1 MKKLVMAMIGCIA
14 IRYAVD
20 TIGTLCYACAWGD
33 LVESE
38 NAQAADERVCG
49 DWEPRGLSFHRL
61 LTFLYNQNFTPSCE
75 LDGARAEDGLDL
87 RYRFAQ
93 TQNVVYQD
101 VQDAFTGIPCSMLE
115 MMVALSIRIEEHILE
130 DAASGNRVGQWFW
143 NMVVSLGLV
152 AMDDTRFNEER
163 AQSVLDR
170 FNAREYQPN
179 GAGGLFT
186 LMHPTED
193 MRTIDI
199 WYQLMGWLAENET

>member
-1 MKKLVMAMIGCIA
+1 MIYTDIA
-14 IRYAVD
+14 GRYFD
-20 TIGTLCYACAWGD
+20 WLY
-33 LVESE
+33 
-38 NAQAADERVCG
+38 ERVCG

-61 LTFLYNQNFTPSCE
+61 LAFLYNQNFTPSCE

-93 TQNVVYQD
+93 TQNIVYQD
-101 VQDAFTGIPCSMLE
+101 IQDAFAGIPCSMLE

-152 AMDDTRFNEER
+152 AMDDTRFDEER

-186 LMHPTED
+186 LMYPKED
-193 MRTIDI
+193 MRPIDI

>member
-1 MKKLVMAMIGCIA
+1 MIYTDIA
-14 IRYAVD
+14 GRYFD
-20 TIGTLCYACAWGD
+20 WLY
-33 LVESE
+33 
-38 NAQAADERVCG
+38 ERVCG

-61 LTFLYNQNFTPSCE
+61 LAFLYNQNFTPSCE

-93 TQNVVYQD
+93 TQNIVYQD
-101 VQDAFTGIPCSMLE
+101 IQDAFAGIPCSMLE

-152 AMDDTRFNEER
+152 AMDDTRFDEER

-179 GAGGLFT
+179 GSGGLFT
-186 LMHPTED
+186 LMYPKED
-193 MRTIDI
+193 MRQIDI

>member
-1 MKKLVMAMIGCIA
+1 MIYTDLAG
-14 IRYAVD
+14 RYFD
-20 TIGTLCYACAWGD
+20 WLY
-33 LVESE
+33 
-38 NAQAADERVCG
+38 ERVCG

-93 TQNVVYQD
+93 TQNIVYQE
-101 VQDAFTGIPCSMLE
+101 VQDAFAGIPCSMLE

-152 AMDDTRFNEER
+152 AMDDTRFDEER

-170 FNAREYQPN
+170 FNAREYQSN

-186 LMHPTED
+186 LMHPKED
-193 MRTIDI
+193 MRRIDI
-199 WYQLMGWLAENET
+199 WYQLMGWLAENEA

>member
-1 MKKLVMAMIGCIA
+1 MIYTDLAG
-14 IRYAVD
+14 RYFD
-20 TIGTLCYACAWGD
+20 WLY
-33 LVESE
+33 
-38 NAQAADERVCG
+38 ERVCG

-101 VQDAFTGIPCSMLE
+101 VQDAFAGIPCSMLE

-186 LMHPTED
+186 LMHPKED
-193 MRTIDI
+193 GRHRKGHRLCPRNLHRDI
-199 WYQLMGWLAENET
+199 PAHQRRADTLHRRRAGCDDQKTHHHG